1 MTHLYGQV
9 VVRDID
15 DLVGHELARNLGEIV
30 RVPLR
35 IVRDVVKGV

>member
-15 DLVGHELARNLGEIV
+15 DFVGHKLARHLGEIV

>member
-15 DLVGHELARNLGEIV
+15 DPVGHELAGDLGEIV

-35 IVRDVVKGV
+35 IVRDVVQRV